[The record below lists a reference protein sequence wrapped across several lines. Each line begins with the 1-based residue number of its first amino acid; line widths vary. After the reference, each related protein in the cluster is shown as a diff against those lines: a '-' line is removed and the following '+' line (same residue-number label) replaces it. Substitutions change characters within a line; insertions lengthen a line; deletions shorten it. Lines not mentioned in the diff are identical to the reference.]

1 MNRTL
6 PADFLWGNSVS
17 SMQTEG
23 AWNEGGKGMSVYDIR
38 QPAEFASDWKV
49 ATDSYHRYREDFDL
63 MQDLGMNCY
72 RFQIAWSRVCPE
84 GDGEFNEEG
93 IAFYHQFIDELLA
106 RGIEPMICLYHFDM
120 PLSLAERYNGF
131 TDRRVMEAFIRYG
144 QKMIDCFGDKVK
156 WWLTFNEQNLY
167 HMPDAFLISGYMRGE
182 KTLRELYQIQHH
194 VMMAHV
200 HLTQYLHQAK
210 PQCLMGGMLAHALV
224 YPATCKP
231 RDILCAQQLDEFLN
245 QNLLRA
251 FAQGGYANL
260 HQVRRWTHDFMGR
273 SPWTKQY
280 RDVADRIGE
289 ALDSEFVA
297 LGQPGPVNLRVVGG
311 QKLSG
316 AIDVKTSKNA
326 AVALLCASLLNKG
339 RTTLRNLAR
348 IEEVNRILEV
358 LASIGVK
365 TRWLPG
371 TNDLEICPPEQLDL
385 DSIDEEAARRTRTV
399 IMFLGPL
406 LHEFDSFRLPYAG
419 GCDLGTRTVEPHLA
433 SLKHFG
439 LDVEAVEEVW
449 HGLAP
454 PSSHNVSLQAERSA
468 SGSSRTCWSSRS
480 IWSMPAW
487 SSASRFSGETSSPA
501 SIQMRP
507 VLSSMRSRAEK
518 RPTPAG
524 SWPPRTGPSRGWKAA
539 STNSTLCWSGI
550 RSGLTPV
557 SSSSSPGTGPG
568 RSVRS
573 DPRRCCRGSPR
584 SITSSKV
591 PA

>member
-93 IAFYHQFIDELLA
+93 IAFYHQFIDELIA

-120 PLSLAERYNGF
+120 PLSLAERFNGF

-251 FAQGGYANL
+251 FAGEGYSPEVMHVVAREGL
-260 HQVRRWTHDFMGR
+260 EDIYRAEDLTLMEQVKIDYLAF
-273 SPWTKQY
+273 SYYASK
-280 RDVADRIGE
+280 
-289 ALDSEFVA
+289 ALDSDPIP
-297 LGQPGPVNLRVVGG
+297 PGTPVNYYMQFGDKKNDYLEATEWGWQIDPLGFRTIITRYYNDWRLPVFPIENGIGVIESWDGVNQVADDYRIAYHRDHINAMKEAIFDDGAQVIGYLGWGLIDILSSQGDMRKRYGVVY
-311 QKLSG
+311 
-316 AIDVKTSKNA
+316 
-326 AVALLCASLLNKG
+326 
-339 RTTLRNLAR
+339 
-348 IEEVNRILEV
+348 VNRENHDLKDLKRV
-358 LASIGVK
+358 PKKSYA
-365 TRWLPG
+365 WLK
-371 TNDLEICPPEQLDL
+371 
-385 DSIDEEAARRTRTV
+385 RV
-399 IMFLGPL
+399 I
-406 LHEFDSFRLPYAG
+406 HS
-419 GCDLGTRTVEPHLA
+419 
-433 SLKHFG
+433 
-439 LDVEAVEEVW
+439 
-449 HGLAP
+449 HG
-454 PSSHNVSLQAERSA
+454 AE
-468 SGSSRTCWSSRS
+468 
-480 IWSMPAW
+480 M
-487 SSASRFSGETSSPA
+487 
-501 SIQMRP
+501 
-507 VLSSMRSRAEK
+507 
-518 RPTPAG
+518 
-524 SWPPRTGPSRGWKAA
+524 
-539 STNSTLCWSGI
+539 
-550 RSGLTPV
+550 
-557 SSSSSPGTGPG
+557 
-568 RSVRS
+568 
-573 DPRRCCRGSPR
+573 
-584 SITSSKV
+584 
-591 PA
+591 